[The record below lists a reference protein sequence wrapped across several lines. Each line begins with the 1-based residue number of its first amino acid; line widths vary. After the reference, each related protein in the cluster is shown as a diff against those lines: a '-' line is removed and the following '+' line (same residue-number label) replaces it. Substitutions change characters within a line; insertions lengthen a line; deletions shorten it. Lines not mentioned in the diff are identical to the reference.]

1 MNSKQAKQRVVVA
14 QLQKPRGIRGEL
26 VGRSLTDVPG
36 RFDSL
41 PQAHAHLTTGEDV
54 PVTLTGAR
62 EHKGD
67 WLFKFAGVDSIE
79 QADRFR
85 GADLWVTPTER
96 AELPSG
102 EFFQSDLVGLQVV
115 DVTSGK
121 PLGVVEDLQ
130 QYGGPPLL
138 VLTYEGR
145 EVLIPF
151 VPEICNVDLPAKVI
165 RATLPDGL
173 LEL

>member
-1 MNSKQAKQRVVVA
+1 LSKENSERVVVA
-14 QLQKPRGIRGEL
+14 ELQKPRGIRGEL
-26 VGRSLTDVPG
+26 IGRSLTDIPD
-36 RFDSL
+36 RFESL
-41 PQAHAHLTTGEDV
+41 RQSHAHLATGEDV
-54 PVTLTGAR
+54 PVELTSAR
-62 EHKGD
+62 PHKED

-79 QADRFR
+79 QANRFR
-85 GADLWVTPTER
+85 GAELWVPVTER

-102 EFFQSDLVGLQVV
+102 EFFQSDLVGLQVI
-115 DVTSGK
+115 DVPSGQ

-130 QYGGPPLL
+130 HYGGPPLL
-138 VLTYEGR
+138 VLTYQGR

-151 VPEICNVDLPAKVI
+151 VPEICNVDLSAKVI

>member
-1 MNSKQAKQRVVVA
+1 LSSGENQRVVVA
-14 QLQKPRGIRGEL
+14 ELHKPRGIRGEL
-26 VGRSLTDVPG
+26 IGRSLTDVPG
-36 RFDSL
+36 RFESL
-41 PQAHAHLTTGEDV
+41 WNAHAHLTTGEDV
-54 PVTLTGAR
+54 PVALTSAR
-62 EHKGD
+62 PHKED

-79 QADRFR
+79 QANRFR
-85 GADLWVTPTER
+85 GAELWVPPTER

-102 EFFQSDLVGLQVV
+102 EFFQSDLVGLQVI
-115 DVTSGK
+115 DVSSGK
-121 PLGVVEDLQ
+121 PLGEVEDLQ

-138 VLTYEGR
+138 VLMFEGR

-151 VPEICNVDLPAKVI
+151 VPEICNVDLAAKVI